1 MNRAVA
7 ARARIENMANAE
19 ETEFLQP
26 RVIHNKAIFLA
37 APDPSWALAYA
48 DAESVIRAALGD
60 RALTVEHVGS
70 TSIPGLVAKPILDIL
85 LLVGDS
91 ADESAYVPDLEAA
104 GYVLFIREPHWQEHR
119 LLKHSGPDI
128 NLHVFK
134 AGAVE
139 AERLLAFRNWLRSHP
154 EERDRYA
161 RVKQELA
168 AKEWQYVQDYADA
181 KAEVVEEILARAKSG
196 Q

>member
-1 MNRAVA
+1 
-7 ARARIENMANAE
+7 MANAD

-26 RVIHNKAIFLA
+26 RVVHNKAIFLA
-37 APDPSWALAYA
+37 APDPTWALAYA
-48 DAESVIRAALGD
+48 DAERVIRSALGD

-70 TSIPGLVAKPILDIL
+70 TSIPALVAKPILDIL
-85 LLVGDS
+85 LLVADS
-91 ADESAYVPDLEAA
+91 ADESAYVPHLEAA
-104 GYVLFIREPHWQEHR
+104 GYVLFGREPQWQEHR
-119 LLKHSGPDI
+119 ILKHSDPDI

-134 AGAVE
+134 PGAVE
-139 AERLLAFRNWLRSHP
+139 AERLLRFRNWLRNRP

-161 RVKQELA
+161 RVKQDLA

-181 KAEVVEEILARAKSG
+181 KAEVVEEILARAESG

>member
-1 MNRAVA
+1 
-7 ARARIENMANAE
+7 MANADE
-19 ETEFLQP
+19 IEFLQP
-26 RVIHNKAIFLA
+26 RVAHNKAIFLA

-48 DAESVIRAALGD
+48 DAERVIRSALGE

-85 LLVGDS
+85 LLVADS

-104 GYVLFIREPHWQEHR
+104 GYVLFAREPHWQEHR
-119 LLKHSGPDI
+119 ILKHGDPDI
-128 NLHVFK
+128 NLHVFMP
-134 AGAVE
+134 GAVE
-139 AERLLAFRNWLRSHP
+139 AERLLRFRNWLRIRP

-161 RVKQELA
+161 RVKQDLA

-181 KAEVVEEILARAKSG
+181 KAEVVEEILARAQSG